1 MAFRKPPERTEL
13 EQKAFD
19 NWGQNPVEAVK
30 DWFNVTPDDW
40 QGDFLN
46 GLLGKDSKF
55 DRVGMKAAHGP
66 GKSAVMSWAGWIF
79 MNAYPGSRVVATAPT
94 FSQLNDVLWPEFA
107 KWYGKMPDKM
117 QAEWNI
123 SGGHIRHNRDPY
135 NWFAVARTSN
145 RAANLQGFHNSN
157 ILILGDEAS
166 GIPPEVFEVIEGTL
180 SEAGEDGK
188 VAKLA
193 VAGNPNFTAGEL
205 YDIFHRN
212 AELYHRITVTGDTE
226 LLKKLHLKQGGNH
239 KDHGH
244 VYYSSRVK
252 KKYCDTMAKKYGLD
266 SAIYDVRVRGLFP
279 RNDDRAVI
287 PLEFAQRAA
296 GQPLPHFDPIADPV
310 VLIVD
315 PAREGGNE
323 FVIGWFRKG
332 IPVKLV
338 GKNKLKTSA
347 GADFVETERNLIHS
361 QGLRLS
367 HVVVDEPGIG
377 GGIIDEL
384 RRRDFAVIP
393 YNGGRPLVQGVDP
406 DDEIRQFANARA
418 RDWWHTRRLLEQG
431 LLPLPD
437 DETLI
442 NQLACLHY
450 TYNEKEKIVV
460 ESKQK
465 LKDRLGKEAS
475 PDRGDV
481 IVMGTAPN
489 RGGSAVPHD
498 LKPDDIIV
506 GQDRPQMDLDL

>member
-1 MAFRKPPERTEL
+1 VAQRKPPERSDI
-13 EQKAFD
+13 EQRAFD
-19 NWGQNPVEAVK
+19 DWVKNPVDAVK

-46 GLLGKDSKF
+46 GLFSGKF

-79 MNAYPGSRVVATAPT
+79 LNGYVGSRVVATAPT

-107 KWYGKMPDKM
+107 KWYSKMPDRM

-123 SGGHIRHNRDPY
+123 SGGHIRHLRDPY

-157 ILILGDEAS
+157 ILLIGDEAS
-166 GIPPEVFEVIEGTL
+166 AIPPEVFEVIEGTM
-180 SEAGEDGK
+180 SEAGEEGK

-205 YDIFHRN
+205 YDIFN
-212 AELYHRITVTGDTE
+212 KNKDLYHRITVTGDTA
-226 LLKKLHLKQGGNH
+226 LLDRLGIEQGGTH
-239 KDHGH
+239 VEHGH
-244 VYYSSRVK
+244 VYYSPRVK

-287 PLEFAQRAA
+287 PLEYAQRAA
-296 GQPLPHFDPIADPV
+296 GKELPPFDPIADPV

-315 PAREGGNE
+315 PARDGGNE
-323 FVIGWFRKG
+323 FVVGWFRKG
-332 IPVKLV
+332 IPVRIT
-338 GKNKLKTSA
+338 GKTKMRTTE

-367 HVVVDEPGIG
+367 HVIVDEPGVG

-393 YNGGRPLVQGVDP
+393 YNGGMPLVSGVDP
-406 DDEIRQFANARA
+406 DDEVRQFANCRA
-418 RDWWHTRRLLEQG
+418 RDWWRVRRLLEMG
-431 LLPLPD
+431 ELPLPD
-437 DETLI
+437 DETLV

-450 TYNEKEKIVV
+450 SYNEREKITV

-465 LKDRLGKEAS
+465 LKDRLGKDAS

-481 IVMGTAPN
+481 IVMGCAPM
-489 RGGSAVPHD
+489 RSESVASHT
-498 LKPDDIIV
+498 LKESDIDV
-506 GQDRPQMDLDL
+506 GEDRPQMDMDL